1 MTPAILERPTLP
13 HFKVRTPESMRLTRV
28 RAALMKASRDFFEQ
42 EGYLEVVTP
51 TITGATGACESV
63 STVFPVE
70 YFGHS
75 AFLIQTSQLHLEAF
89 VFGTPKVYSINRS
102 YRAEAKIDDRRLCE
116 FSLIEFEAVD
126 MSLEELLD
134 TEERYIRHVLSAVE
148 EMIVPAHRHY
158 LDQPFKR
165 MTYTE
170 AIDVLQKEG
179 FDVEWGMDLGAIH
192 EKKLTELY
200 GITFVTHYPEPVKF
214 FNMTLN
220 REDRRVVDCVDL
232 LLPVAGES
240 IGGSTRE
247 HDYELLKGRLE
258 SSEMLRQLINKGGK
272 RSDFD
277 WYLEL
282 FKDVELKR
290 AGAGI
295 GFERLVQ
302 FVTGNASIKECVEF
316 VRDAATII
324 P

>member
-1 MTPAILERPTLP
+1 MTPAVLDRPTLP
-13 HFKVRTPESMRLTRV
+13 HFQVRTPQSMALTRV
-28 RAALMKASRDFFEQ
+28 RAALLKASRQFFDG

-63 STVFPVE
+63 STVFPIA

-134 TEERYIRHVLSAVE
+134 TEERFLRHVLAAVGD
-148 EMIVPAHRHY
+148 MIVPEHRHY
-158 LDQPFKR
+158 LDRPFKR
-165 MTYTE
+165 LTYTE
-170 AIDVLQKEG
+170 AVQILQQEG
-179 FDVEWGMDLGAIH
+179 FDLTWGMDLGATH
-192 EKKLTELY
+192 EKCLTERF

-220 REDRRVVDCVDL
+220 RDDRRVVDCVDL
-232 LLPVAGES
+232 LLPMAGEA

-258 SSEMLRQLINKGGK
+258 NSEMLRQLVSKGGK

-302 FVTGNASIKECVEF
+302 FVTGKASIKDCVEF